1 MTEPIASAVTGETV
15 VGYMDGLSNW
25 GRWGDDD
32 RIGTL
37 NLITPA
43 KRVEAAG
50 LVHDGEVVSL
60 SRNLDPAN
68 PDPLGTGLSVLQ
80 RFMGLDE
87 VEAHTGQRLRF
98 EAVTEF
104 VGIAAHGS
112 NTHIDGLAH
121 YAWDG
126 KVYNGFDYT
135 DIKSLAGSTK
145 LSVHDAKDGMVTRGV
160 LLDIPAL
167 KGVEWLEPGYAIT
180 TDDLLAA
187 EDRQGVRVGSGDVLL
202 VHTGHVARSIRLGP
216 APGQTQAGLH
226 ASTLPFLRERDIA
239 VLGSDAIQ
247 DVIPS
252 GFESVDMFRPI
263 HTVGLV
269 SLGLWLIDN
278 VELTELAAT
287 CADKGRHAFFF
298 AALPWRMV
306 GVTSAANN
314 PVAIF

>member
-1 MTEPIASAVTGETV
+1 MIDQPDLWDGETV
-15 VGYMDGLSNW
+15 VGYMDALSNW
-25 GRWGDDD
+25 GRWGADD
-32 RIGTL
+32 RLGTL
-37 NLITPA
+37 NLITPQ

-50 LVHDGEVVSL
+50 LIRDGETISL
-60 SRNLDPAN
+60 SRNLDPSN

-87 VEAHTGQRLRF
+87 VEAHVGEKLRF
-98 EAVTEF
+98 EAVTEY

-112 NTHIDGLAH
+112 NTHIDGLSH

-126 KVYNGFDYT
+126 KTYNGFDYT
-135 DIKSLAGSTK
+135 DVKSLQGSTK
-145 LSVHDAKDGMVTRGV
+145 LSVHDAKEGMVTRGV
-160 LLDIPAL
+160 LLDVAAA
-167 KGVEWLEPGYAIT
+167 KGVRWLEPGYAIT
-180 TDDLLAA
+180 TEDLLQA
-187 EDRQGVRVGSGDVLL
+187 ENRQKIEVKPGDALL
-202 VHTGHVARSIRLGP
+202 VHTGHVARSIELGP
-216 APGQTQAGLH
+216 APGQKQAGLH
-226 ASTLPFLRERDIA
+226 ASTLPFLRERNIA

-252 GFESVDMFRPI
+252 GFESFDMHRPI

-269 SLGLWLIDN
+269 AMGLWLIDN

-287 CADKGRHAFFF
+287 CELKKRYEFFF